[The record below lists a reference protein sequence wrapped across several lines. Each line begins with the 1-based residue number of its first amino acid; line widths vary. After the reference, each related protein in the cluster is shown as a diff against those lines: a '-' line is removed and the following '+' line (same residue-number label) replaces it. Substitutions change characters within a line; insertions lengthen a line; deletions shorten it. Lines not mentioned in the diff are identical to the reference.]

1 MSKGAG
7 KIERAIRD
15 LFIRSELWRD
25 GDPGLDRSYTV
36 TELCREI
43 FGCNTPTRAQRVSAL
58 RAARSAMRRAR
69 KAQDRKNKLSEQ
81 AHEAAYAKH
90 GQPPDRSYLSGK
102 GFEHFKLV
110 ETFLNQHP
118 AWLAA
123 QRITETDTALVFWHA
138 TEMPDR
144 TVVFHHYSRPARVW
158 AVDITPAGIVWV
170 EAAIEE
176 ITIYRVSVRYRGVRC
191 PLDRG
196 KLTWW
201 GAMWRGVRFVSDRTG
216 RTAALFERLRREW
229 YSAQPDFQPEAMPL
243 DEARR
248 IIGLSEEN
256 YTHDDVIA
264 AFRKAAKRCHP
275 DLGGTAEMF
284 RKLVEA
290 RDRLLASIGTSAPKP
305 QEPDFTPSGYRTVY
319 VSARTRARRI
329 AGSGTL
335 RLAG

>member
-15 LFIRSELWRD
+15 LFIKSGGIQSD
-25 GDPGLDRSYTV
+25 SLDRSYTV

-43 FGCNTPTRAQRVSAL
+43 FGCDKPARAQRVSAL
-58 RAARSAMRRAR
+58 RAAHSAMRRAR
-69 KAQDRKNKLSEQ
+69 RAQDRKNKLSEE
-81 AHEAAYAKH
+81 AHEAAYAKY
-90 GQPPDRSYLSGK
+90 GQPPKRWNSSAGW
-102 GFEHFKLV
+102 EHFRLV
-110 ETFLNQHP
+110 SEFLDQHP
-118 AWLAA
+118 AYLASK
-123 QRITETDTALVFWHA
+123 RIPQTETELFHWHA

-144 TVVFHHYSRPARVW
+144 TVVFHYFDRPARVW
-158 AVDITPAGIVWV
+158 AVSIKPAGIVWA

-176 ITIYRVSVRYRGVRC
+176 ITSDRVSVRYRGVRC

-196 KLTWW
+196 KLSHF
-201 GAMWRGVRFVSDRTG
+201 GAMWRGVRFVSERAG
-216 RTAALFERLRREW
+216 WKAAFFERLRREW
-229 YSAQPDFQPEAMPL
+229 YSTRPDFQPEAMPL

-248 IIGLSEEN
+248 TIGLREEN
-256 YTHDDVIA
+256 YTRDDIIA

-305 QEPDFTPSGYRTVY
+305 REPDFTPSGYRTVY
-319 VSARTRARRI
+319 VSARTQARRI